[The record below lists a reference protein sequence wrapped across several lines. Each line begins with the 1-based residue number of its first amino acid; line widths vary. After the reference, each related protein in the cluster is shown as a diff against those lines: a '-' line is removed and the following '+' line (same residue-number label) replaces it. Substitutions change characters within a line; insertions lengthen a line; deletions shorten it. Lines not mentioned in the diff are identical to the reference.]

1 MNITRPYATYISDT
15 AAVFIINFSI
25 LGTIGN
31 ILTIIAFRS
40 SNKIQKNATKRFI
53 INLAISDLIL
63 SAISLPILA
72 GQFLFDDW
80 LFNRPLC
87 TVSSVIL
94 FGNINVT
101 LLSMTAIA
109 ITRYF
114 MVLKPTVYPR
124 YFTDKNVST
133 TMILIW
139 IFSYL
144 ERVPPTFDLW
154 GTIDVNPKTFS
165 CGSYNHRHHWFDP
178 NYVLAMIAFITPCL
192 VMSYSYVSIY
202 FKIKKTRENVEI
214 HDSRATKNIEKEKKI
229 TKLMFIIFVSF
240 LICFLPLVLIDSIDD
255 ERYHPELHVLHTVLS
270 CAIVFINPIIYACS
284 NKRYRNAYKEIFKSS
299 GNGSSNQPDIS
310 CQTPR
315 CLPTK

>member
-15 AAVFIINFSI
+15 AAGFIINFSI

-31 ILTIIAFRS
+31 ILTIIAFG
-40 SNKIQKNATKRFI
+40 T
-53 INLAISDLIL
+53 ISDLIL
-63 SAISLPILA
+63 SAISLPILS
-72 GQFLFDDW
+72 GQLLFDNW
-80 LFNRPLC
+80 LFDKTLC
-87 TVSSVIL
+87 RVSTVIL
-94 FGNINVT
+94 YGNLNVT

-154 GTIDVNPKTFS
+154 GTIDVDPKTFF
-165 CGSYNHRHHWFDP
+165 CGSFPNEGQSIDP
-178 NYVLAMIAFITPCL
+178 NLVLGLIAFFTPCL

-202 FKIKKTRENVEI
+202 LKIKKTRENVKT
-214 HDSRATKNIEKEKKI
+214 HDR
-229 TKLMFIIFVSF
+229 
-240 LICFLPLVLIDSIDD
+240 VLIDSIDD
-255 ERYHPELHVLHTVLS
+255 EKYYPELHVFHTVLS

-284 NKRYRNAYKEIFKSS
+284 NKRYRNAYKAIFKSG
-299 GNGSSNQPDIS
+299 GNDSSHQPDIS

>member
-15 AAVFIINFSI
+15 AAGFIINFSI

-31 ILTIIAFRS
+31 ILTIIAFGS
-40 SNKIQKNATKRFI
+40 SNKIQKNATKKFI

-63 SAISLPILA
+63 SAISLPILS
-72 GQFLFDDW
+72 GQLLFDNW
-80 LFNRPLC
+80 LFDKTLC
-87 TVSSVIL
+87 RVSTVIL
-94 FGNINVT
+94 YGNLNVT

-154 GTIDVNPKTFS
+154 GTIDVDPKTFF
-165 CGSYNHRHHWFDP
+165 CGSFPNEGQSIDP
-178 NYVLAMIAFITPCL
+178 NLVLGLIAFFTPCL

-202 FKIKKTRENVEI
+202 LKIKKTRENVKT
-214 HDSRATKNIEKEKKI
+214 HDSRATKNIEKEKKV
-229 TKLMFIIFVSF
+229 TTLMFIIFVSF
-240 LICFLPLVLIDSIDD
+240 LICFLPGVLIDSIDD
-255 ERYHPELHVLHTVLS
+255 EKYYPELHVFHTVLS

-284 NKRYRNAYKEIFKSS
+284 NKRYRNAYKAIFKSG
-299 GNGSSNQPDIS
+299 GNDSSHQPDIS

>member
-192 VMSYSYVSIY
+192 VMI
-202 FKIKKTRENVEI
+202 
-214 HDSRATKNIEKEKKI
+214 
-229 TKLMFIIFVSF
+229 
-240 LICFLPLVLIDSIDD
+240 LIDSIDD